1 MQIVNVSNLKE
12 YLEEL
17 GVEDV
22 VLLDGFTE
30 SFTGISN
37 DNRAIY
43 SYDLMIE
50 EVMQRDN
57 CTFEEAVDFIDFN
70 TIRSLPY
77 VKNSPIICYDV
88 GF

>member
-17 GVEDV
+17 GVEDI

-30 SFTGISN
+30 SFMGISN

-43 SYDLMIE
+43 SYDLMI
-50 EVMQRDN
+50 
-57 CTFEEAVDFIDFN
+57 EEAVDFIDFN

>member
-30 SFTGISN
+30 SFMGISN

-43 SYDLMIE
+43 SYCST
-50 EVMQRDN
+50 RK
-57 CTFEEAVDFIDFN
+57 
-70 TIRSLPY
+70 S
-77 VKNSPIICYDV
+77 
-88 GF
+88 